1 MVGAQ
6 PIGQAFE
13 GIVDN
18 DQLEITPCLSSKIE
32 QPTGSSDRWPD
43 GKGESAGGTL
53 HLCGIKISAARY
65 AISEPVLD
73 SRKASNSI
81 IDSMRDGE

>member
-53 HLCGIKISAARY
+53 HLC
-65 AISEPVLD
+65 
-73 SRKASNSI
+73 
-81 IDSMRDGE
+81 